1 MRMMCT
7 MKSNVHPNTC
17 INSVD
22 DEVAMIQHL
31 LDTDLIYDYPELQ
44 GLANKFVA
52 EGLCYFVGYI
62 SDWIYTTA
70 KLNINNRSCDSFL
83 LRIRS
88 TACASYINCPLLVAN
103 VSPTHYIKN
112 KFTLTYVIF

>member
-1 MRMMCT
+1 

-52 EGLCYFVGYI
+52 EGLCYFVGYV
-62 SDWIYTTA
+62 SD
-70 KLNINNRSCDSFL
+70 
-83 LRIRS
+83 
-88 TACASYINCPLLVAN
+88 
-103 VSPTHYIKN
+103 
-112 KFTLTYVIF
+112 

>member
-62 SDWIYTTA
+62 SDWSTFTE
-70 KLNINNRSCDSFL
+70 KLNRCNYPCATF
-83 LRIRS
+83 S
-88 TACASYINCPLLVAN
+88 TGIG
-103 VSPTHYIKN
+103 VSQ
-112 KFTLTYVIF
+112 

>member
-31 LDTDLIYDYPELQ
+31 LDTDLIYDHPEFCL
-44 GLANKFVA
+44 L
-52 EGLCYFVGYI
+52 YT
-62 SDWIYTTA
+62 SDA
-70 KLNINNRSCDSFL
+70 ADE
-83 LRIRS
+83 
-88 TACASYINCPLLVAN
+88 
-103 VSPTHYIKN
+103 
-112 KFTLTYVIF
+112 

>member
-62 SDWIYTTA
+62 SDWIYTTP
-70 KLNINNRSCDSFL
+70 KLNINNSSCDSF
-83 LRIRS
+83 S
-88 TACASYINCPLLVAN
+88 TVTGVLY
-103 VSPTHYIKN
+103 T
-112 KFTLTYVIF
+112 

>member
-17 INSVD
+17 INSVE

-62 SDWIYTTA
+62 SDWIYTTS
-70 KLNINNRSCDSFL
+70 KLNINNRSCDSFS
-83 LRIRS
+83 IV
-88 TACASYINCPLLVAN
+88 TGVC
-103 VSPTHYIKN
+103 VS
-112 KFTLTYVIF
+112 